1 MLEMKEV
8 YKSYYQD
15 SENNFFKKLLK
26 NKKIKKEVIK
36 GINIQ
41 VPKGKIVGL
50 LGTNGAGKTTTIRM
64 LSTLLTPTSGSI
76 TIDGVDIN
84 SDEKSS
90 KEKINV
96 ISGGER
102 NIYWRLTGREN
113 LEYFGSLYGI
123 EKKKL
128 DNRIKECLTIVKL
141 LDVADIP
148 VEKYSKG
155 MKQRLQI
162 AKGLINNPDYILLD
176 EPTLGLD
183 IVIAKELRHYILRLA
198 KELNKG
204 ILLTTHYLKE
214 VEELCDYIYLLDN
227 GIILKEGTTDELI
240 SSIIPEKTIKVT
252 FEDNAKNNVDS
263 VINSLKFTI
272 DFNWENEDTLII
284 KSKDN
289 IIQEFISLC
298 NEQGDIFFNS
308 INIVEPSLED
318 SLMEIWNER
327 Y

>member
-1 MLEMKEV
+1 M
-8 YKSYYQD
+8 
-15 SENNFFKKLLK
+15 
-26 NKKIKKEVIK
+26 
-36 GINIQ
+36 
-41 VPKGKIVGL
+41 

-84 SDEKSS
+84 IDEKSS

-162 AKGLINNPDYILLD
+162 AKGLINNLDYILLD

-204 ILLTTHYLKE
+204 ILLITHYLKE

-252 FEDNAKNNVDS
+252 FEDNAKNNVDN
-263 VINSLKFTI
+263 VINSLKFPV
-272 DFNWENEDTLII
+272 DFNWENGDTLII

-298 NEQGDIFFNS
+298 NEQENIVFNS

-318 SLMEIWNER
+318 SLMEIWNEK

>member
-1 MLEMKEV
+1 MLEMKQV
-8 YKSYYQD
+8 YKNYYQD
-15 SENNFFKKLLK
+15 SEYNFLKKLFK

-36 GINIQ
+36 GIDIQ
-41 VPKGKIVGL
+41 IPKGQIVGL
-50 LGTNGAGKTTTIRM
+50 LGINGAGKTTTIRM
-64 LSTLLTPTSGSI
+64 LSTLLNPTSGHI

-84 SDEKSS
+84 LDEKTA
-90 KEKINV
+90 KKKINV

-102 NIYWRLTGREN
+102 NLYWRLTGREN

-123 EKKKL
+123 GRDEL
-128 DNRIKECLTIVKL
+128 NNRIKECLTIVKL
-141 LDVADIP
+141 LDVADTP

-183 IVIAKELRHYILRLA
+183 IVIAKELRHYIFSLA
-198 KELNKG
+198 KEFNKG

-227 GIILKEGTTDELI
+227 GKILKEGTPDELI
-240 SSIIPEKTIKVT
+240 RDIIPEKTIKVT
-252 FEDNAKNNVDS
+252 FDEKVKNNVEKVIKNLNIPVEYIWDDDS
-263 VINSLKFTI
+263 LILKSR
-272 DFNWENEDTLII
+272 
-284 KSKDN
+284 KN
-289 IIQEFISLC
+289 IIQDFISSC
-298 NEQGDIFFNS
+298 NKYERITFNS
-308 INIVEPSLED
+308 ISIVEPSLED
-318 SLMEIWNER
+318 SLMEIWNEK